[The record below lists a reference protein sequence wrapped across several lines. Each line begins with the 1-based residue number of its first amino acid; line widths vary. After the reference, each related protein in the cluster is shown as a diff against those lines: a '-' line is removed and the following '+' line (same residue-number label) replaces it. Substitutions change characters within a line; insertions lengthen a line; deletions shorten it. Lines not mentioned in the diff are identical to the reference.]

1 MAARAKPRYVD
12 VANPALAIDCPNC
25 GLRTARFMQHCRNCG
40 YSLWPS
46 GEVASGAFK
55 AWRDADPERRA
66 ARRFDL
72 EIPRPLEESVVD
84 YEEVAHK
91 LGIHIFPSSA
101 YPFPIAI
108 GMFILFLAL
117 IHFPGESVWVRG
129 GIFVAGAL
137 ILLYG
142 VIGWVVIE
150 DTRYYPADDT
160 VQIGAEP
167 RPAEPHAA
175 DAKH

>member
-1 MAARAKPRYVD
+1 KPRYVD
-12 VANPALAIDCPNC
+12 TANPALAIDCPNC

-40 YSLWPS
+40 YSLWPGS
-46 GEVASGAFK
+46 RVASAAFQ
-55 AWRDADPERRA
+55 AWRAADPARA
-66 ARRFDL
+66 GASRFDL
-72 EIPRPLEESVVD
+72 EVPVPPVENVVD
-84 YEEVAHK
+84 YDEVAHK
-91 LGIHIFPSSA
+91 LGIHVFPSSN

-108 GMFILFLAL
+108 GMMVLFFAI

-129 GIFVAGAL
+129 GIFVLGAV

-160 VQIGAEP
+160 IEIGP
-167 RPAEPHAA
+167 EPHAA
-175 DAKH
+175 PSTPTE